1 MSTVDSKQCE
11 NHYRTDERPD
21 FRLHKSFVCAQGDGM
36 GTCSGD
42 GGSPL
47 VCPKNNG
54 DYIQV
59 ILHIQYI

>member
-11 NHYRTDERPD
+11 MKYRTPERPN
-21 FRLHKSFVCAQGDGM
+21 FLLHKSFVCAQGNGR

-47 VCPKNNG
+47 VCPKANG

-59 ILHIQYI
+59 WLR